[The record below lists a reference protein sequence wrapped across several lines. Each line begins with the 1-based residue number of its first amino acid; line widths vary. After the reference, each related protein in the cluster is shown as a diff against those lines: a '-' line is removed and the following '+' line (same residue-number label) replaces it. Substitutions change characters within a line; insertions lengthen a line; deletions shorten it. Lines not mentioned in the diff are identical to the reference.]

1 LYVSGEHHQ
10 PGEDEVPPAS
20 IKDVA
25 AHAGVSVGT
34 VSNVLNR
41 PHTVSGATRLRV
53 EESIAALGFIRN
65 ESARHLRAGRSRTL
79 TYLMLD
85 ASNPFFTDV
94 ARGIEEVAAAED
106 LTLFLCTS
114 NHDPR
119 RESAYLD
126 SLLQQRVLGVFVTP
140 AGTDGSQ
147 LTTLVKAGIKVILL
161 DRATQPGFDGC
172 SISVNDVEGGELAVT
187 HLLELGHERVA
198 FIGGP
203 PDIVQIRDRLTG
215 ARQGMVK
222 AGQAADQVIVLLTRE
237 LTVTEGRR
245 AGERLLGLPASRRP
259 TAVFCANDLLAMG
272 FLQEMTR
279 QGVTVPGDV
288 AIVGYDDIEFAS
300 AAAVPLTSVRQPRR
314 LLGRTAAELL
324 RSEVNGEPHE
334 HQHVVFTPELVVRES
349 TRGRHGLR
357 AVTP

>member
-1 LYVSGEHHQ
+1 VS
-10 PGEDEVPPAS
+10 PAG

-41 PHTVSGATRLRV
+41 PQTVSAATRQRV
-53 EESIAALGFIRN
+53 EDAIAELGFIRN

-79 TYLMLD
+79 AYLMLD

-94 ARGIEEVAAAED
+94 ARGIEDVAADED

-147 LTTLVKAGIKVILL
+147 LDALARAGIKVILL
-161 DRATQPGFDGC
+161 DRAAQLGFEGC
-172 SISVNDVEGGELAVT
+172 SVSVDDVEGGELAVT

-198 FIGGP
+198 FVGGP
-203 PDIVQIRDRLTG
+203 VDIVQVRDRLTG
-215 ARQGMVK
+215 ARRAMSK
-222 AGQAADQVIVLLTRE
+222 AGHGPSRIVELLTSE
-237 LTVTEGRR
+237 LTVAEGRR
-245 AGERLLGLPASRRP
+245 AGERLLGLPAGRRP
-259 TAVFCANDLLAMG
+259 TAVFCANDLLALG
-272 FLQEMTR
+272 FLQEMTQ
-279 QGVTVPGDV
+279 QGLTVPDDV

-300 AAAVPLTSVRQPRR
+300 AAAVPLTSVRQPRH
-314 LLGRTAAELL
+314 LLGRSAAELL
-324 RSEVNGEPHE
+324 RSEVDDDAHE
-334 HQHVVFTPELVVRES
+334 HQHVVFTPELVVRTS
-349 TRGRHGLR
+349 TRGRHNLR
-357 AVTP
+357 TAGTA